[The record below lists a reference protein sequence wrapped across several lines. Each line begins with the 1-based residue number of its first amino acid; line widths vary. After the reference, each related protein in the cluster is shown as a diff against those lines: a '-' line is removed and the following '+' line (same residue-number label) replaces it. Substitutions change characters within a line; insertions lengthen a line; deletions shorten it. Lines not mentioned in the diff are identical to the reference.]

1 MRADK
6 HRLICRAKAAASNAL
21 AVVVV
26 VVAIV
31 DVVFLTIVLN
41 KLVELLNIS
50 AVKFWRRQH
59 SQKTCISMLTHN
71 VCTLKKEE

>member
-6 HRLICRAKAAASNAL
+6 HRLIYRAKAAASIAL
-21 AVVVV
+21 AVVV

-31 DVVFLTIVLN
+31 DVVFLTIIVLN